1 MLSLNL
7 YNMEK
12 GKVLTKLA
20 ELAFKGELTDQFPQE
35 IGKILYPN
43 RQVAQTHH
51 CCVYKEREISR
62 EFANLGMGKKPDGS
76 EPNGKQLV
84 YVCEAACDGC
94 DIHKVRIT
102 DSCRLCLARN
112 CQRVC
117 RFDAVYMGEN
127 KMHINYEKCKGC
139 GMCAKACSYSA
150 IIQSERPCRKSC
162 PTGALKHIDNEI
174 AYIEESECINCGQC
188 QANCP
193 FGAISEVSCMTK
205 VISQILSD
213 DKVIAL
219 VAPAIQGQIEGA
231 KLPQIFDAIRALGF
245 DEVYEVSLGA
255 DLTTIHEAEEAKEKL
270 KNGGALTTSCCPAFL
285 QLIKLHYPN
294 IYEKYSSETISPML
308 MLARTLRKKYPDA
321 KLVFIGP
328 CVAKKYEFKLP
339 KAQGYMDHVLSF
351 EELYAMFKAKN
362 IDPLEF
368 ECDGEYLHGS
378 KEGRGYCFSGGVS
391 SSILEYFAQK
401 GEDASYIKPIAASG
415 ALECNEC
422 LKKLEKGQLE
432 GNLLEGMMCMGGCT
446 SGPVSLGAPPVF
458 TKVANRKENIQ
469 IQATKIADVTTT
481 LDVDGLQPTYE
492 KKKDY

>member
-20 ELAFKGELTDQFPQE
+20 ELAFKGELTDQFPND
-35 IGKILYPN
+35 IGRILYPS
-43 RQVAQTHH
+43 RKVSQTHH

-76 EPNGKQLV
+76 PADGKQLV
-84 YVCEAACDGC
+84 YICEAACDGC

-112 CQRVC
+112 CQRAC

-127 KMHINYEKCKGC
+127 KMHINYDKCKGC
-139 GMCAKACSYSA
+139 GMCAKSCSYSA

-162 PTGALKHIDNEI
+162 PTGALKHINNEI

-205 VISQILSD
+205 VIAQILSD
-213 DKVIAL
+213 DQVIAM

-231 KLPQIFDAIRALGF
+231 KLPQIFKAIKALGF
-245 DEVYEVSLGA
+245 DDVYEVSLGA
-255 DLTTIHEAEEAKEKL
+255 DLTTIYEAEEAKEKI
-270 KNGGALTTSCCPAFL
+270 KENGAITTSCCPAFL
-285 QLIKLHYPN
+285 QLIKLHYPE
-294 IYEKYSSETISPML
+294 IYEKYTSSTISPML
-308 MLARTLRKKYPDA
+308 MLARVLRKKYPKA

-368 ECDGEYLHGS
+368 SCEEEFMHGS
-378 KEGRGYCFSGGVS
+378 NEGRGYCFSSGVA
-391 SSILEYFAQK
+391 SSIVEYLKQN
-401 GEDASYIKPIAASG
+401 GEDASFIKPVSASG

-422 LKKLEKGQLE
+422 LKKLAKGELN
-432 GNLLEGMMCMGGCT
+432 GNLLEGMMCIGGCT
-446 SGPVSLGAPPVF
+446 SGPVSLGAPPIF
-458 TKVANRKENIQ
+458 TKVANKKENIA
-469 IQATKIADVTTT
+469 IQDTKISDVHSK
-481 LDVDGLQPTYE
+481 LDTNLLNPSYE
-492 KKKDY
+492 KKNDF